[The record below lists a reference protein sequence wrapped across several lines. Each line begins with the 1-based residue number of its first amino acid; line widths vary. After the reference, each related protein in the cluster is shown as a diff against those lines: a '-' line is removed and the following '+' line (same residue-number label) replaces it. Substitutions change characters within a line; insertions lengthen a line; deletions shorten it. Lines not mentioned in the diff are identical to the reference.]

1 MYSTSTIFITLLK
14 KKKRLETYSSI
25 SIKVSRSKIFKY
37 IEVLPSDEQEN
48 AKKPFKESRN
58 TVHA

>member
-25 SIKVSRSKIFKY
+25 SIKVSRSKISKY

-48 AKKPFKESRN
+48 TKKPFKESQNR
-58 TVHA
+58 VHA